1 MIVNG
6 RNYRTVWLEGRTVR
20 MIDQKRL
27 PHFFEIVDL
36 PDHRDTA
43 RAIQDMTIR
52 GAGAIGG
59 AAGYAMAQVA
69 LEAPDGSDF
78 MTYVV
83 QGAET
88 IRRTRPT
95 AQNLFYAVNR
105 VFTAIEGAEN
115 EAAARQAAV
124 EEAQAVADEDA
135 ASCERIGQIGADLLR
150 DGTRMMTHC
159 NAGWLA
165 FVDWGT
171 ALAPVYAA
179 KRQGK
184 REPMRIAARSATARF
199 SWSCMLL
206 MSHTVTMPI
215 MRRRNLQPP
224 WPATSRRMF
233 RI

>member
-59 AAGYAMAQVA
+59 AAAYAMAQVA

-105 VFTAIEGAEN
+105 VFAAIEGADN
-115 EAAARQAAV
+115 VAAAR
-124 EEAQAVADEDA
+124 
-135 ASCERIGQIGADLLR
+135 
-150 DGTRMMTHC
+150 
-159 NAGWLA
+159 
-165 FVDWGT
+165 
-171 ALAPVYAA
+171 
-179 KRQGK
+179 
-184 REPMRIAARSATARF
+184 
-199 SWSCMLL
+199 
-206 MSHTVTMPI
+206 
-215 MRRRNLQPP
+215 
-224 WPATSRRMF
+224 
-233 RI
+233 